1 MNFFDS
7 SRSHKLRR
15 IWGFIIIIAICV
27 VIIFR
32 VLKPEKTETIPEE
45 VDIGSKPVEIVKAMR
60 DEIRSEFK
68 LSGTIEAESRVN
80 IIPKISG
87 RIISLAVSEGDRVE
101 KGDTL
106 AVVEH
111 EELDLAVQQAQATL
125 EAAETGYLQAK
136 QLAKVRVLS
145 QVAQA
150 KAQLDAVEAS
160 LQQVKELAEIRTVTQ
175 IEQAKA
181 GLKSLE
187 ANLEKIKTGARDED
201 RRQAKAALNQAEANL
216 ANAKNNY
223 SRSEHLFKNGAIS
236 QQSLDNSQTQLD
248 VVMAQ
253 YNIASEQLQLI
264 ENGSREEDILA
275 MQAQVE
281 QARAALKLAELQAQ
295 TKTWEKDIAFAASQV
310 DAAKAGLMT
319 AQALQN
325 AKSWEAEIITADTAK
340 KQASI
345 ALKLAQKKRKDAT
358 IMAPIDGIV
367 SQRHLDLGG
376 MAVPTAP
383 LFEIVD
389 TDRVNAKVDVIESQL
404 SQISLNQPT
413 VIVVEGINTPITGAI
428 SYISPTLQ
436 PMQRTASVEI
446 SIDNAE
452 GLLKPGMFAKVN
464 IPVKIQTDAI
474 LVPRVS
480 LIEDGTTKKQ
490 NVFVVESGVSQRKPV
505 EVGLAQDGL
514 VEIVNG
520 LDEGE
525 SVVVTGQH
533 SLKVGESVTVVNP

>member
-1 MNFFDS
+1 MKRFWIS
-7 SRSHKLRR
+7 
-15 IWGFIIIIAICV
+15 IITIAIIT
-27 VIIFR
+27 VIVLFR
-32 VLKPEKTETIPEE
+32 VMKPEQTESIPEE
-45 VDIGSKPVEIVKAMR
+45 VDTESKPVEIVKAKR
-60 DEIRSEFK
+60 DEISSELK
-68 LSGTIEAESRVN
+68 LSGTIEAKSRVN

-87 RIISLAVSEGDRVE
+87 RIISIAVSEGDRVE
-101 KGDTL
+101 IGDTL

-125 EAAETGYLQAK
+125 EAAETGYSQAK
-136 QLAKVRVLS
+136 QLSKVRVLS

-150 KAQLDAVEAS
+150 KAQLDAAEAS
-160 LQQVKELAEIRTVTQ
+160 LQQVKELAEFRTVTQ

-181 GLKSLE
+181 GLISLE

-216 ANAKNNY
+216 TNAKNNY
-223 SRSEHLFKNGAIS
+223 ARSEHLFKNGAIS
-236 QQSLDNSQTQLD
+236 QQSLDNSKTQLD
-248 VVMAQ
+248 VVSAQ
-253 YNIASEQLQLI
+253 YKIASEQLQLI

-310 DAAKAGLMT
+310 DTAKAGLTT

-325 AKSWEAEIITADTAK
+325 AKSWEAEIITANTAK
-340 KQASI
+340 KQARI
-345 ALKLAQKKRKDAT
+345 ALKLAQKKLKDAT
-358 IMAPIDGIV
+358 IIAPIDGIV

-389 TDRVNAKVDVIESQL
+389 IEIVNAKVDVIESQL
-404 SQISLNQPT
+404 SQISLDQQT
-413 VIVVEGINTPITGAI
+413 EIIVEGINKPITGAI

-436 PMQRTASVEI
+436 PMQRTADVEI
-446 SIDNAE
+446 RIDNAE

-464 IPVKIQTDAI
+464 IPVKVHTDAI

-480 LIEDGTTKKQ
+480 LIEDGTTKKTECLCCRSWR
-490 NVFVVESGVSQRKPV
+490 ESTKTCRSWTRSGWIS
-505 EVGLAQDGL
+505 
-514 VEIVNG
+514 
-520 LDEGE
+520 
-525 SVVVTGQH
+525 
-533 SLKVGESVTVVNP
+533 